1 MQGFSVYDFYVLLLY
16 YIHFLKKI
24 NPDAETETPIFWPP
38 DAKSQ
43 VIGNDPESRKDWS
56 QEEKGV
62 TEDEMVWR
70 DHLLNRHE
78 LEQTLGNSE
87 GQESLECYIP

>member
-43 VIGNDPESRKDWS
+43 VIGNDPDSRKDWS

-62 TEDEMVWR
+62 TDMRWLDGITR
-70 DHLLNRHE
+70 LNSHE
-78 LEQTLGNSE
+78 F
-87 GQESLECYIP
+87 